1 MYKGR
6 KCVKVLNYKTVNMM
20 KKNYIEPKTEMI
32 SVAMTNTLC
41 ASGKT
46 VTFGSGK
53 ASGEGL

>member
-1 MYKGR
+1 
-6 KCVKVLNYKTVNMM
+6 M

-32 SVAMTNTLC
+32 SVAVTNTLC

-53 ASGEGL
+53 ANGGGGL